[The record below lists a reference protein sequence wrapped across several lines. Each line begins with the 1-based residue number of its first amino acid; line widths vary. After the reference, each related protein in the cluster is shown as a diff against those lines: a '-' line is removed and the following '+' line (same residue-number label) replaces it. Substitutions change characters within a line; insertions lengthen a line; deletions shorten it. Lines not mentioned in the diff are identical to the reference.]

1 MAHMRR
7 QRRTW
12 NTTRPWFPLST
23 QWAWPLKRGAAIQ
36 KNGPHYRQQWRRCNE
51 TLLIHS
57 QTNPPAPSRPCVSP
71 LLDTIMGYSERA
83 HLIRLATR
91 KKPQVRDSQLSHS
104 PWFILNT
111 VFPSMAYTYSR
122 SQLCSTILIPS
133 PFWCKF
139 ILVNSSAP
147 FLNPFLP
154 KLRKIILV
162 TGTWCLRGSDRS
174 QKLERRDG
182 VTL

>member
-1 MAHMRR
+1 MAHVRWQR
-7 QRRTW
+7 QTW
-12 NTTRPWFPLST
+12 NTTRLWFPLST
-23 QWAWPLKRGAAIQ
+23 QCLTSETGGSHPKKWP
-36 KNGPHYRQQWRRCNE
+36 
-51 TLLIHS
+51 TLSTTMTTMQRNTTHPLP
-57 QTNPPAPSRPCVSP
+57 NPPAPSRPCVSP

-91 KKPQVRDSQLSHS
+91 KKSQVRGSQLSHS

-139 ILVNSSAP
+139 ILVNSSVP
-147 FLNPFLP
+147 FLNPIPSLSP
-154 KLRKIILV
+154 
-162 TGTWCLRGSDRS
+162 
-174 QKLERRDG
+174 
-182 VTL
+182 